1 MFLKIEYKK
10 DGYRFHL
17 TEQQTDIP
25 FSSNSSNFTEEEKRD
40 IARLIETGEP
50 AVSISSETHQAWF
63 YSGIAGKSGY
73 LDHLLKP
80 LAEKWF
86 AKVGALRWIHRMTP
100 VEDELSRKGFSKIQN
115 HRSGLTIW
123 KASTEYDNT
132 LVAVHQG
139 QVIKKGCWE
148 IYGNQYV
155 SAYEEFYDDLLGQG
169 LLDDSNSANSRE
181 KRKEWEEKQLAKR

>member
-17 TEQQTDIP
+17 TGKKTDIP
-25 FSSNSSNFTEEEKRD
+25 FDFNFTEEEKRD
-40 IARLIETGEP
+40 IARLIETDEP

-86 AKVGALRWIHRMTP
+86 AKVGVLRWIHRLTP
-100 VEDELSRKGFSKIQN
+100 VEDELRGQGFSKIQN

-123 KASTEYDNT
+123 KSSTQYDNT

-139 QVIKKGCWE
+139 QIIKKGCWE

-155 SAYEEFYDDLLGQG
+155 SAYEEFYDDLLDQE
-169 LLDDSNSANSRE
+169 LLDSNSANSRE

>member
-1 MFLKIEYKK
+1 MFYLEIEYQK
-10 DGYRFHL
+10 DGYRFFVTKSKTDML
-17 TEQQTDIP
+17 VPLSGLSEGQQKDI
-25 FSSNSSNFTEEEKRD
+25 D
-40 IARLIETGEP
+40 RLISTREP
-50 AVSISSETHQAWF
+50 AIGISSRTHEAWL
-63 YSGIAGKSGY
+63 YSGIEGY
-73 LDHLLKP
+73 LDDALKP

-86 AKVGALRWIHRMTP
+86 AKVGVLRWIHRLTP
-100 VEDELSRKGFSKIQN
+100 VEDELRGQGFSKIQN

-123 KASTEYDNT
+123 KSSTQYDNT

-139 QVIKKGCWE
+139 QIIKKGCWE